1 MGYYGGKGLPFF
13 GYHIP
18 GAPPEKING
27 ALAGRA
33 FKLHKLVGQGFE
45 MATFGHVGA
54 VGWHMFKGQ
63 AIWRR
68 IVPGMQ

>member
-18 GAPPEKING
+18 GAPPEKKDGKI
-27 ALAGRA
+27 AGKA
-33 FKLHKLVGQGFE
+33 FKIHKILGKSFE
-45 MATFGHVGA
+45 IVTLGHFGA
-54 VGWHMFKGQ
+54 VGWHMIKGQ

-68 IVPGMQ
+68 IVPGLP